1 MVRCAKRALRGGE
14 NRYVFHASYDGAFSA
29 MTIGANKNL
38 ACDDMEAHAKY
49 SGFVNTRVC
58 LGGLRDVI
66 DLKGLGP

>member
-1 MVRCAKRALRGGE
+1 MDDKDNE
-14 NRYVFHASYDGAFSA
+14 DGYED
-29 MTIGANKNL
+29 N
-38 ACDDMEAHAKY
+38 Y